1 MDLDGHFF
9 AVQMRKGEQA
19 DTLRNT
25 AVKAFGLIAGGWRDE
40 SDGWR
45 EGWMDGWG
53 RESHLGSLERMTQ
66 HQEKDERMDGD
77 NGGGV

>member
-1 MDLDGHFF
+1 MDICF
-9 AVQMRKGEQA
+9 AVQMRKGGQA

-40 SDGWR
+40 SDGW
-45 EGWMDGWG
+45 MDGWMG
-53 RESHLGSLERMTQ
+53 ERVSHLGSLERMTQ